1 MNGLELAS
9 LLPCTEPL
17 PTPYSMLSPSRSQ
30 LVRSPQGT
38 LDVFILIRLSLVVT
52 FKPEQSSGTN
62 RGRGDR
68 AESQQSQKQLRKV
81 QASTGGSFL
90 LT

>member
-62 RGRGDR
+62 RGEDR

>member
-62 RGRGDR
+62 RAGGGDTELSPSRGR
-68 AESQQSQKQLRKV
+68 SS
-81 QASTGGSFL
+81 
-90 LT
+90 